1 MNVLVAYAT
10 SHGSTTEVARRIG
23 SVLEQNGHTVT
34 VREAQYIT
42 DVNGYEAFVLGTA
55 IESGAWLPA
64 LTDFVMRF
72 ENELSI
78 KPVYVWVNCIRV
90 MEEFGMSHIM
100 EYYMPKELLAKLNLR
115 RITALAGKLDL
126 KSVDWT
132 ERWTLST
139 RYDGHAWPT
148 NFDGDFRDWDKIFD
162 WAISVLKDLQS
173 VKLQQ
178 G

>member
-42 DVNGYEAFVLGTA
+42 DVSEYEAFVLGTA
-55 IESGAWLPA
+55 IESAAWLPA
-64 LTDFVMRF
+64 MTDFAMRF
-72 ENELSI
+72 EHELSI

-100 EYYMPKELLAKLNLR
+100 EHYMPKELLAKLNLR
-115 RITALAGKLDL
+115 SITALAGKLDL

-148 NFDGDFRDWDKIFD
+148 NFDGDFRDWDKIFE